1 MEITKFAIPEIIF
14 GNNGL
19 EYLASCAR
27 RHGAQKVF
35 FVSDS
40 GLERSGWVQRACD
53 ILERDRLP
61 WTYFNMVES
70 NPRDYQIE
78 KGAAQYVQEG
88 ADVII
93 ALGGGSPLD
102 TAKGIALLASNGGRV
117 RDYEGANRIEH
128 PLPPMI
134 FLPSTAGSGS
144 DISQFAIIT
153 DVERQVKMA
162 IISRTLVP
170 NISIIDP
177 VILQTKPPEL
187 IITSAIDALAHAIE
201 SYVSPIASP
210 FSETQSL
217 QSIKLIVTNL
227 QHAQASGDPEA
238 LKQLS
243 IASTAAGMAFSNA
256 GLGIDHALAH
266 SLGGVFDVMHGIVH
280 PILLPPIMRFNLPS
294 CPEKMHRI
302 GATVLG
308 RRHTDSNELALA
320 GIEWL
325 EDFFQSFQIPTR
337 LGEILPSGTDL
348 MPICHMATLDACM
361 LSNPR
366 PASPDDLFT
375 LCQEVW

>member
-14 GNNGL
+14 GNNCL
-19 EYLASCAR
+19 EYIASCAR
-27 RHGAQKVF
+27 RHGARKVF
-35 FVSDS
+35 FVSDT
-40 GLERSGWVQRACD
+40 GLEESGWVQRICD

-61 WTYFNMVES
+61 WTYYNMVDS
-70 NPRDYQIE
+70 NPRDFQIE
-78 KGAAQYVQEG
+78 KGAALYAEHG
-88 ADVII
+88 CDVIV

-134 FLPSTAGSGS
+134 FAPSTAGSGS

-170 NISIIDP
+170 NISLIDP
-177 VILQTKPPEL
+177 MILQTKTPEL

-201 SYVSPIASP
+201 SYLSPIASP

-217 QSIKLIVTNL
+217 HAIQLIVKNL
-227 QHAQASGDPEA
+227 GYAHDSRDPEA

-280 PILLPPIMRFNLPS
+280 PILLPPILRFNRTA
-294 CPEKMHRI
+294 CPEKMDRI

-308 RRHTDSNELALA
+308 RCAEKNGGLALP

-325 EDFFQSFQIPTR
+325 EAFFRSFDIPMR
-337 LGEILPSGTDL
+337 LSAILPPDTDL
-348 MPICHMATLDACM
+348 MPICHMASLDACM

-366 PASPDDLFT
+366 SASPQDLYT
-375 LCQEVW
+375 VCQEVW